1 MDDAMQRPRDAASS
15 GRIGTAL
22 GWWIAQLVLAAPAY
36 VHMFLS
42 RLSIASCTPT
52 SCDYAQFAVLV
63 QIFNV
68 GVAVLLVAAA
78 GGIFVFRHRARVA
91 IWFPVIGILL
101 TAVLLIV
108 TYSLSRAALDLPLFG
123 NRL

>member
-1 MDDAMQRPRDAASS
+1 MDDAMQRPSDAASPS
-15 GRIGTAL
+15 RIGTAL
-22 GWWIAQLVLAAPAY
+22 GWWIAQLVLAVFAY

-52 SCDYAQFAVLV
+52 SCDYAQFAALNQV
-63 QIFNV
+63 FNV
-68 GVAVLLVAAA
+68 GAFVLLVAAA
-78 GGIFVFRHRARVA
+78 AGIFVFRHRARVA

-101 TAVLLIV
+101 TAALLIV
-108 TYSLSRAALDLPLFG
+108 TYALSRAALDLPLFG